1 MAQLNEGI
9 ANIPKGSALEG
20 MYNRLVAGLEEASK
34 ETLPDLT
41 GPDYVHVSEDGSGLL
56 QLDKA
61 VFPIT
66 FETSI
71 VDEAKINATIKEHED
86 ITRKN
91 AAYLFANATV
101 TSLGVGDSGGISGA
115 VSLNGDSMLGKLN
128 TLYGF
133 SSGANGIK
141 ILDVYQTTEE
151 DPAARKSI
159 VSIDGELHLNAHGLY
174 INGYNVISYD
184 NDILSLDASNIALN
198 GDVTCSGVIRLGD
211 LTISKDGI
219 NYNGLE
225 FYHSG
230 NANRKEVDWTMRNSH
245 VYGTFT
251 VENSSTFK
259 STVSALNGVT
269 LGYNNTGVFAIT
281 KAKLAQLTGDLNIIT
296 GGVQFDGNY
305 IIHVKNDNVISFS
318 AANKILNL
326 GDDGTQKI
334 TLQSGLYDDDGEYEL
349 ISKFGS
355 AYFPE
360 SFKAGHGLGNTLMT
374 TYKVSTENSGV
385 VFHRYLK
392 FVDTGGPGFY
402 SDGEL
407 VIFEGP
413 FRYNDTSEASTVQL
427 TERYNTSF
435 GYKVS
440 TSLYAPAN
448 RVSASLMFATDA
460 DFYVFDKPLE
470 GKTSLG
476 ISGSKTRILENT
488 LFFNDNIYWLAI
500 NDGVKHYGHAYF
512 VDDIGSVTFSAGF
525 AGSGWKIYKNGLT
538 GNICATFDEVTVR
551 KKMRIYELEVQKNS
565 ATNGSMWVSDSC
577 SGDIV
582 EEIL

>member
-9 ANIPKGSALEG
+9 ANIPEGSALEG

-269 LGYNNTGVFAIT
+269 L
-281 KAKLAQLTGDLNIIT
+281 
-296 GGVQFDGNY
+296 
-305 IIHVKNDNVISFS
+305 
-318 AANKILNL
+318 
-326 GDDGTQKI
+326 
-334 TLQSGLYDDDGEYEL
+334 
-349 ISKFGS
+349 
-355 AYFPE
+355 
-360 SFKAGHGLGNTLMT
+360 
-374 TYKVSTENSGV
+374 
-385 VFHRYLK
+385 
-392 FVDTGGPGFY
+392 
-402 SDGEL
+402 
-407 VIFEGP
+407 
-413 FRYNDTSEASTVQL
+413 
-427 TERYNTSF
+427 
-435 GYKVS
+435 
-440 TSLYAPAN
+440 
-448 RVSASLMFATDA
+448 
-460 DFYVFDKPLE
+460 
-470 GKTSLG
+470 
-476 ISGSKTRILENT
+476 
-488 LFFNDNIYWLAI
+488 
-500 NDGVKHYGHAYF
+500 
-512 VDDIGSVTFSAGF
+512 
-525 AGSGWKIYKNGLT
+525 
-538 GNICATFDEVTVR
+538 
-551 KKMRIYELEVQKNS
+551 
-565 ATNGSMWVSDSC
+565 
-577 SGDIV
+577 
-582 EEIL
+582 